1 MDLWYSLDFLLT
13 VAFVISGTVALLSI
27 LVLIPQTRT
36 VVENVAAGTEGQVDD
51 VTDETS
57 RLLSGA

>member
-1 MDLWYSLDFLLT
+1 MDLLYCLDFLLT

-27 LVLIPQTRT
+27 LVLIPQTRA